1 MSEGARG
8 TVVTKYKRYGLVG
21 GFALGMLAGVIISG
35 PHLKEW
41 SPLQSLL
48 VILGGG
54 ALSSFIGYVAL
65 SLVMGSLA
73 AGSGGDF
80 GGGSVGG
87 GVSGGGGGGD
97 GHSGGDSGGDGGG
110 GGNG

>member
-1 MSEGARG
+1 MSEGARQ

-41 SPLQSLL
+41 PPLQSLL

-54 ALSSFIGYVAL
+54 ALSSFIGYLAL
-65 SLVMGSLA
+65 SLVTGSLA

-87 GVSGGGGGGD
+87 GVGGGD

-110 GGNG
+110 GGDG